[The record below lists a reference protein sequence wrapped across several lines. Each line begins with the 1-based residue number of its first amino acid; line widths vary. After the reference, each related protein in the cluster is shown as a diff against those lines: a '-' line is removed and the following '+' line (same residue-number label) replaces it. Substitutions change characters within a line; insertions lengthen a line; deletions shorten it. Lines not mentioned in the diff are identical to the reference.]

1 MKELIN
7 KEDLNKEYFL
17 KCILEGKTRQ
27 DIGNHFN
34 RNSTWAGKKSK
45 DFGLNFLNEKSNKLN
60 SKIKTLPNN
69 LTKKEVSEFLEVD
82 QEKLNRMIKNN
93 EIIYNFKDNGTAFEE
108 FLLKNPTILK
118 DFKTLWDNN
127 IKQGEIM
134 NTLNIKSTR
143 FQEIRKYL
151 RLERDKEYFSKC
163 SKEVTLSEDLLKK
176 RNESIH
182 KAWLLRNEDQD
193 KAKEFS
199 NKMKEI
205 RLNQEFQKHKEII
218 DSLEKDDN
226 LFHWQELKVKANLK
240 PCSSNLPE
248 YLKKY
253 SKKNNNNESYYEI
266 KVKEILDELNI
277 NYIRRTRKIISPKEL
292 DFYLPDYN
300 IAIEVDEV
308 RGHNSDYNYLAQ
320 GKQKPKPKNYHKNKT
335 DICKSKGIRL
345 IHITELDIIEK
356 YDQLKYYLISLLN
369 KNSNVIYGRKCKLK
383 IVERNE
389 EKEFLNLYHL
399 QGYRPSNVCLGLYY
413 NNELVF
419 IMSFSKGRST
429 ISSRYDYEILRL
441 CSKGDYNVVGG
452 SSKCFKY
459 FINNYDFETIVSYCD
474 LSKFIGNVY
483 NNLGMKFLHES
494 PPNYLWVRYDNHL
507 EHYTRYET
515 QKHKLVEQG
524 YNKEKTSVE
533 IMLERGFVR
542 FYNCGNNVYIYT
554 K

>member
-27 DIGNHFN
+27 EIGNHFN

-60 SKIKTLPNN
+60 NKIKILPNN
-69 LTKKEVSEFLEVD
+69 LTKKEVSEFLGVD

-134 NTLNIKSTR
+134 STLNIKSTR

-151 RLERDKEYFSKC
+151 KLERDKEYFSKC
-163 SKEVTLSEDLLKK
+163 SKEIALSKDLLKK

-182 KAWLLRNEDQD
+182 KAWSSRNGDQD

-218 DSLEKDDN
+218 DSLEKNND
-226 LFHWQELKVKANLK
+226 L
-240 PCSSNLPE
+240 LP
-248 YLKKY
+248 K
-253 SKKNNNNESYYEI
+253 NNNESYYEI
-266 KVKEILDELNI
+266 KIKGILDELNI
-277 NYIRRTRKIISPKEL
+277 NYIRRTRKVIPPKEL

-300 IAIEVDEV
+300 IAIEVDEI

-383 IVERNE
+383 IVNRNE

-399 QGYRPSNVCLGLYY
+399 QGYRPSNICLGLYY

-441 CSKGDYNVVGG
+441 CSKGNYNVVGG

-459 FINNYDFETIVSYCD
+459 FINNYDFKTIVSYCD
-474 LSKFIGNVY
+474 LSKFTGNVY
-483 NNLGMKFLHES
+483 NNLKMKLLHES

-515 QKHKLVEQG
+515 QKHKLVKQG
-524 YNKEKTSVE
+524 YDKEKTSVE